1 MTVAT
6 PDIFLVRARPW
17 DTATTRVVAGAP
29 SAFASISWAGGTGFV
44 AGGSARNIYLSDSGF
59 TSAPSDTIPSV
70 FWDPRLKSTY
80 NFESSLF
87 RGEEP
92 EGRSDA
98 GRGEILII
106 NTDADLDDAVNLG
119 WDGRA
124 IEAWTGKKG
133 MAFSTF
139 TRRFNGTAES
149 VTWNENEIV
158 IRVRD
163 RRHNTERSIAVNL
176 YAGTGGLEG
185 TSDVANF
192 PKPQVYGEKYNVRP
206 ILVDAAN
213 LVYQVHD
220 RLMSD
225 IFAVRDKGVALTQ
238 RGNVATTAIS
248 ATVVSA
254 GTYVTAFSSGLFK
267 LGASPDGLITADV
280 KGDAVGGYVSTT
292 AAIARRIVTTR
303 LTGQNLADPGDLD
316 TASIDTLISTQSA
329 TVGVIASPGA
339 KAADVLDALL
349 IGIGAFWYFT
359 RDGKFALGRLENPAD
374 LTSTRT
380 ITEGEISAVNRLTRV
395 GAIPS
400 WRRRVAWK
408 ALGVTQSPDALA
420 GGVSDADVVFYGQ
433 PARFAEAVD
442 NPTTTKH
449 KLAQDKITTSFF
461 ATEAGAQAEATRVL
475 ALHKV
480 ERDFYEVGIVD
491 ALFEFSLA
499 QIITLTL
506 SRFDL
511 TTGKNFIVIGIS
523 EIHDINETVLTL
535 WG

>member
-1 MTVAT
+1 MTVET

-17 DTATTRVVAGAP
+17 DSDTTRVVAGVP
-29 SAFASISWAGGTGFV
+29 SAFGSISFAGGTTFV
-44 AGGSARNIYLSDSGF
+44 AGGSPRNVYLSDSGF
-59 TSAPSDTIPSV
+59 TSRPSDTDPNA
-70 FWDPRLKSTY
+70 FWEPRLKSTY
-80 NFESSLF
+80 NFESTLF

-98 GRGEILII
+98 GRGEITII
-106 NTDADLDDAVNLG
+106 NTDGNLDDTVNLG
-119 WDGRA
+119 WDGRS

-133 MAFSTF
+133 AAFSSF
-139 TRRFNGTAES
+139 TRRFHGTAES
-149 VTWNENEIV
+149 ISWSEQEIV
-158 IRVRD
+158 IKVRD
-163 RRHNTERSIAVNL
+163 RRHNTERSIAVEL

-206 ILVDAAN
+206 ILVDANN

-225 IFAVRDKGVALTQ
+225 IFAVRDKGIALTQ
-238 RGNVATTAIS
+238 RGDVATSAIS

-280 KGDAVGGYVSTT
+280 KGDALGGYVSTT

-303 LTGQNLADPGDLD
+303 LTGQNLADPEELD
-316 TASIDTLISTQSA
+316 TASIATLVSTQPS
-329 TVGVIASPGA
+329 TVGIIATPGA
-339 KAADVLDALL
+339 LAADVLDALL

-359 RDGKFALGRLENPAD
+359 RDGKFALGRLEDPSG

-380 ITEGEISAVNRLTRV
+380 ITESEISARSRLERV

-420 GGVSDADVVFYGQ
+420 GSVTDENVVFYGQ
-433 PARFAEAVD
+433 PARFAEAVS
-442 NPTTTKH
+442 NPTTVKH

-461 ATEAGAQAEATRVL
+461 ALEADAQTEVDRVL

-480 ERDFYEVGIVD
+480 ERDFYEVGVVD
-491 ALFEFSLA
+491 SLFQFSLF
-499 QIITLTL
+499 QVVTLTL
-506 SRFDL
+506 ARFDL
-511 TTGKNFIVIGIS
+511 TTGKNFIIVGIS
-523 EIHDINETVLTL
+523 EIHDLNETVLTL

>member
-1 MTVAT
+1 MAVAT

-17 DTATTRVVAGAP
+17 DTVTTRVVTGAP
-29 SAFASISWAGGTGFV
+29 SAFASIAFAGGTSFI

-59 TSAPSDTIPSV
+59 ISLPSDADPNL
-70 FWDPRLKSTY
+70 FWEPRLKSTY
-80 NFESSLF
+80 NFESTLF

-98 GRGEILII
+98 GRGEIVII
-106 NTDADLDDAVNLG
+106 NSDGNLDDTVNLG
-119 WDGRA
+119 WDGRS

-133 MAFSTF
+133 ASFSTF
-139 TRRFNGTAES
+139 IRRFNGTAES
-149 VTWNENEIV
+149 VSWNEEEIL
-158 IRVRD
+158 IKVRD
-163 RRHNTERSIAVNL
+163 RRHNTERSISVNL

-185 TSDVANF
+185 SSDVANF

-206 ILVDAAN
+206 VLVDAGN

-225 IFAVRDKGVALTQ
+225 IFAVRDKGVALIQ
-238 RGNVATTAIS
+238 RGDVATTAIS

-254 GTYVTAFSSGLFK
+254 GTYVTAFSSGMFK
-267 LGASPDGLITADV
+267 LGGSPSGLITADV
-280 KGDAVGGYVSTT
+280 KGDAFGGYVSTT

-316 TASIDTLISTQSA
+316 TASIDTLTSTQAA
-329 TVGVIASPGA
+329 TVGIIASPGA
-339 KAADVLDALL
+339 LAADVLDALL

-359 RDGKFALGRLENPAD
+359 REGKFALGRLEDPSG

-380 ITEGEISAVNRLTRV
+380 ITEEEISATNKLSRA
-395 GAIPS
+395 GPIPS

-420 GGVSDADVVFYGQ
+420 GSVTDADVVFYGQ
-433 PARFAEAVD
+433 AARFSEAVD

-449 KLAQDKITTSFF
+449 KLAQDKITASFF
-461 ATEAGAQAEATRVL
+461 AAEADAQTEATRVL

-480 ERDFYEVGIVD
+480 ERYFYEVGVTD

-499 QIITLTL
+499 QVVTLTL

-511 TTGKNFIVIGIS
+511 TTGKNFIVVGID